1 MSGTAHMTPA
11 SLTHPRALPG
21 TSMACPYISGVLALF
36 VSHSPGLKR
45 AEYLNCLYSTAT
57 VPLLLCRS

>member
-1 MSGTAHMTPA
+1 M
-11 SLTHPRALPG
+11 PG
-21 TSMACPYISGVLALF
+21 TSMACPYVSGVLALF
-36 VSHSPGLKR
+36 VSHAPGLKR